1 MTTIEYEGVFT
12 HVDSQGNETK
22 LYPDIKTDTT
32 LNVSGKAADAATVGN
47 RLTAIEGNV
56 STIEGNVSTIEENVS
71 TIEGNVSALDSS
83 ISALSASLGTQ
94 ATYSVSGSTLT
105 ITTK

>member
-1 MTTIEYEGVFT
+1 MATIEYEGVFT

-47 RLTAIEGNV
+47 RLTAIGGNISTIEGNI

-71 TIEGNVSALDSS
+71 TIEENV
-83 ISALSASLGTQ
+83 SALSASLGTQ

>member
-1 MTTIEYEGVFT
+1 MATIEYEGVFT

-47 RLTAIEGNV
+47 RLTTIEGNI
-56 STIEGNVSTIEENVS
+56 STIEGNIST
-71 TIEGNVSALDSS
+71 
-83 ISALSASLGTQ
+83 LSASLGTQ

>member
-1 MTTIEYEGVFT
+1 MATIEYEGVFT

-47 RLTAIEGNV
+47 RLTAIGGNISTIEGNI
-56 STIEGNVSTIEENVS
+56 STIEGNVSTIEENV
-71 TIEGNVSALDSS
+71 
-83 ISALSASLGTQ
+83 SALSASLGTQ